1 MNPTLNNK
9 LGLTNSFNKLN
20 EIIIPNILKL
30 IDVKIKTIAYNPF
43 KKVGFYQNQY
53 LKGEIC

>member
-9 LGLTNSFNKLN
+9 IGLTNSFNKLK

-30 IDVKIKTIAYNPF
+30 IDVKTKTIEYNPF
-43 KKVGFYQNQY
+43 KKAGFYQN
-53 LKGEIC
+53 

>member
-20 EIIIPNILKL
+20 EIIITNILKL
-30 IDVKIKTIAYNPF
+30 IEVKIKTIACNPF
-43 KKVGFYQNQY
+43 KKVGFYQN
-53 LKGEIC
+53 

>member
-9 LGLTNSFNKLN
+9 IGLTNSFNKLN

-30 IDVKIKTIAYNPF
+30 IDVKIKTIEYNPF
-43 KKVGFYQNQY
+43 KKVGFYQN
-53 LKGEIC
+53 